1 MSISK
6 AEHDELCCVYAGLLL
21 FDDKIEITG
30 DKLNKVIA
38 ASGNTVESY
47 YPEFFA
53 KFLKSVDIDK
63 LLQNVGSAPATSAP
77 TTSTDAPADKKEEKK
92 DDKKGGDKKGDD
104 KKGAPKKDEK
114 KKEPEPEEDDMPMGL
129 F

>member
-6 AEHDELCCVYAGLLL
+6 AEHDELCCVYAGLLC
-21 FDDKIEITG
+21 FDDKIEITA
-30 DKLNKVIA
+30 DKLNKVIT

-53 KFLKSVDIDK
+53 KYLKSLDLEK
-63 LLQNVGSAPATSAP
+63 LLQNVGSGAAVATTGAAPVEE
-77 TTSTDAPADKKEEKK
+77 KKEEKK
-92 DDKKGGDKKGDD
+92 DDKKGGDKK
-104 KKGAPKKDEK
+104 APK
-114 KKEPEPEEDDMPMGL
+114 KKEPEPEPEEDDGPLGL

>member
-21 FDDKIEITG
+21 ADDKVEITA

-38 ASGNTVESY
+38 ASGNTVEAY
-47 YPEFFA
+47 YPDFFA
-53 KFLKSVDIDK
+53 KYFKSVDLDK
-63 LLQNVGSAPATSAP
+63 LLQNVGSAPATGGAAP
-77 TTSTDAPADKKEEKK
+77 VEAAPEKKEEKK
-92 DDKKGGDKKGDD
+92 DDKKGA
-104 KKGAPKKDEK
+104 APAKK
-114 KKEPEPEEDDMPMGL
+114 KKEPEPEPEDDDGPMGL